1 MKRII
6 GLFLMIAICCSSH
19 FSSAQMMLKLPYDH
33 ITDEPIGIDLTL
45 KTAKLQNGVELQYAE
60 QGLFTGTPVIFLH
73 GVGDSWHSFESVLP
87 LLPYNIHAFAIS
99 QRGHGDSD
107 RPLTGYTPKD
117 FAGDVA
123 EFMKTQDLN
132 SAYIVG
138 HSMGGVVAQQFALD
152 YPQLTKGIVLIGST
166 ACFKDNP
173 GMPEFYN
180 EVLKLNDPI
189 ARNFMDEF
197 QKSTLSKPI
206 DPSFYN
212 LLVNESVKVPARV
225 FKESFSGFMEV
236 DFSAQLRNITAP
248 VLLFWGT
255 KDSFCSQADQE
266 QFMKELKNAMLF
278 VYERTGHALHW
289 EQPARF
295 AKDLVAF
302 VTGASGLKM

>member
-1 MKRII
+1 MKKII
-6 GLFLMIAICCSSH
+6 GLFFMIAICGGTH

-60 QGLFTGTPVIFLH
+60 QGLYTGTPVIFLH
-73 GVGDSWHSFESVLP
+73 GISDSWHSFESVLP
-87 LLPYNIHAFAIS
+87 LLPPDIHAFAIS

-107 RPLTGYTPKD
+107 RPITGYTPKD
-117 FAGDVA
+117 FAGDIA
-123 EFMKTQDLN
+123 EFIKMRDLK

-152 YPQLTKGIVLIGST
+152 YPQLTKGLVLIST
-166 ACFKDNP
+166 DASFNDNP

-197 QKSTLSKPI
+197 QKATLAKPI
-206 DPSFYN
+206 DPNFYN
-212 LLVNESVKVPARV
+212 LLVNESTKVPARV
-225 FKESFSGFMEV
+225 FQESFTGLMEV
-236 DFSAQLRNITAP
+236 DYTAQLKNITAP
-248 VLLFWGT
+248 VLILWGT
-255 KDSFCSQADQE
+255 KDSFCLQADQE

-289 EQPARF
+289 EKPARF

-302 VTGASGLKM
+302 VTGEIGLKM